1 MKEDTV
7 KEDFLRP
14 PRSLAEWSADSLRVL
29 GIVGVGVALIWL
41 APTDAGIAA
50 LALPAL
56 MLPRVLGLRGGFD
69 LAVCATVLVAAWS
82 NIFDLYRTI
91 PGWDLVVHLIC
102 TGILTIVAA
111 LILTRAEVVTM
122 TRDHGAR
129 PRTPLVL
136 APLLALALSA
146 MWEMVEWLGWAYL
159 SDEIFVTYQD
169 TIGDMVFGGLG
180 GIAAGVILATSSLRR
195 PRSTDG
201 VGGSANRSRAG
212 GT

>member
-1 MKEDTV
+1 M

-122 TRDHGAR
+122 TRDHRAR

-180 GIAAGVILATSSLRR
+180 GIAAGVILATSSLTR

-201 VGGSANRSRAG
+201 VGDSANRSRAG